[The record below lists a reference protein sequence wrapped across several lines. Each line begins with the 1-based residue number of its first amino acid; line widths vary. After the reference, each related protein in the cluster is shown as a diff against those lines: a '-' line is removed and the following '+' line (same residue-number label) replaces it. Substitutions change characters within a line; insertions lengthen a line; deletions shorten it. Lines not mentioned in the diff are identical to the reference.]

1 MEKIK
6 SLLPM
11 LPYWRE
17 LNERQRELIAKG
29 AFFRRFEQGEHIH
42 GGFGQ
47 CYILR
52 GCIRVS
58 VISAQGREISLF
70 RLHSGELCVLSA
82 STAFNQITFDT
93 YLTADTECELLAVS
107 VETVHTLMK
116 SNVHFR
122 CFMYELL
129 AERFSRVMPAMQE
142 VLFMSFDQRLAA
154 FFVREHDRTGLT
166 ELYMTHDQIAQQT
179 SSVREVVAR
188 RIKMF
193 AAEGLVETRRGAV
206 RLIDIPALRAL
217 MCK

>member
-17 LNERQRELIAKG
+17 LNEGQRELIANG

-142 VLFMSFDQRLAA
+142 VLFMSFEQRLAA

-193 AAEGLVETRRGAV
+193 AAEGLVEQRRGAV

>member
-29 AFFRRFEQGEHIH
+29 AFFRRFEH

-166 ELYMTHDQIAQQT
+166 ELTHDQIAQQT
-179 SSVREVVAR
+179 SSAREVVAR

>member
-70 RLHSGELCVLSA
+70 RLHSGEL
-82 STAFNQITFDT
+82 
-93 YLTADTECELLAVS
+93 
-107 VETVHTLMK
+107 
-116 SNVHFR
+116 
-122 CFMYELL
+122 
-129 AERFSRVMPAMQE
+129 
-142 VLFMSFDQRLAA
+142 
-154 FFVREHDRTGLT
+154 
-166 ELYMTHDQIAQQT
+166 YMTHDQIAQQT
-179 SSVREVVAR
+179 SSAREVVAR

>member
-17 LNERQRELIAKG
+17 LNEGQRELIAKG

-82 STAFNQITFDT
+82 F
-93 YLTADTECELLAVS
+93 LR
-107 VETVHTLMK
+107 H
-116 SNVHFR
+116 R
-122 CFMYELL
+122 P
-129 AERFSRVMPAMQE
+129 RFKGTDRGGHEACGKG
-142 VLFMSFDQRLAA
+142 RAA
-154 FFVREHDRTGLT
+154 GGGH
-166 ELYMTHDQIAQQT
+166 
-179 SSVREVVAR
+179 
-188 RIKMF
+188 
-193 AAEGLVETRRGAV
+193 
-206 RLIDIPALRAL
+206 
-217 MCK
+217 

>member
-17 LNERQRELIAKG
+17 LNEGHRELIAKG

-107 VETVHTLMK
+107 V
-116 SNVHFR
+116 
-122 CFMYELL
+122 
-129 AERFSRVMPAMQE
+129 
-142 VLFMSFDQRLAA
+142 
-154 FFVREHDRTGLT
+154 
-166 ELYMTHDQIAQQT
+166 
-179 SSVREVVAR
+179 
-188 RIKMF
+188 
-193 AAEGLVETRRGAV
+193 
-206 RLIDIPALRAL
+206 
-217 MCK
+217 

>member
-17 LNERQRELIAKG
+17 LNEGQRELIAKG

-82 STAFNQITFDT
+82 STAFNQIT
-93 YLTADTECELLAVS
+93 
-107 VETVHTLMK
+107 
-116 SNVHFR
+116 
-122 CFMYELL
+122 
-129 AERFSRVMPAMQE
+129 
-142 VLFMSFDQRLAA
+142 SF
-154 FFVREHDRTGLT
+154 
-166 ELYMTHDQIAQQT
+166 
-179 SSVREVVAR
+179 
-188 RIKMF
+188 
-193 AAEGLVETRRGAV
+193 
-206 RLIDIPALRAL
+206 
-217 MCK
+217 